1 MDLTRPDNLAHEV
14 TDYVRDKVDD
24 IKPKLRGWL
33 HLITLPL
40 AFFGFLVMLVIAE
53 TPLERVGAA
62 VFMVSAMLLF
72 GISAVY
78 HTLNWSP
85 EAKLRLKRLDHA
97 NIFIL
102 IAGSYTPFALMILD
116 PTDAAWLLGIVWGGA
131 ILGVLFRVF
140 WVRAPRWLY
149 TPLYVVLGWAAV
161 FWIQDFAA
169 GTPTSVFVLIVVGGV
184 LYTIGAV
191 VYGLKWPD
199 PAPRW
204 FGYHEIFHAFTVA
217 AFIVHYIGVSILAY
231 SAR

>member
-1 MDLTRPDNLAHEV
+1 MDLRSPEHLGHDVQEF
-14 TDYVRDKVDD
+14 VREHVEE

-33 HLITLPL
+33 HLITIPL
-40 AFFGFLVMLVIAE
+40 AFFGFLIMLVIAE
-53 TPLERVGAA
+53 TTLERAGAA
-62 VFMVSAMLLF
+62 VFMVSSMLLF

-102 IAGSYTPFALMILD
+102 IAGSYTPVALMVLE
-116 PTDAAWLLGIVWGGA
+116 PKDAAVLLSIVWGGT

-161 FWIQDFAA
+161 FWIEDFKA
-169 GTPTSVFVLIVVGGV
+169 GTPTSVFVLIVTGGV

-191 VYGLKWPD
+191 VYAFKWPD
-199 PAPRW
+199 PAPKW
-204 FGYHEIFHAFTVA
+204 FGYHEVFHAFTVA

-231 SAR
+231 ST